1 MVLHGVHFPI
11 DRLAA
16 FCRAN
21 GVARLSLFGSILTD
35 RFGHASDVDMLV
47 EFLPA
52 SRPTLLCMARME
64 HELAGLVGRKVD
76 LRTPEDLSKY
86 FRGEVVAGARL
97 LHAA

>member
-1 MVLHGVHFPI
+1 MVLHGVDFPI

-35 RFGHASDVDMLV
+35 RFGPTSDVDVLV
-47 EFLPA
+47 EFRPEA
-52 SRPTLLCMARME
+52 RPTLLSMARME
-64 HELAGLVGRKVD
+64 GELACLLGRTVD

-86 FRGEVVAGARL
+86 FRREVVAGARL